1 MIFPVQ
7 GQLESLTEASNRRF
21 TSWTASQVQRSI
33 DDQNSEMKALVDA
46 QSEDQ
51 KQRHDEFMKLY
62 DELVE
67 AMKPLSDF
75 SHDASTILEK
85 VKQVDELWQ
94 WFQTQAH
101 KSAGGHIE
109 ASKNAT
115 PPDGFPYMTGDIR
128 WTLNGVP
135 DGWLE
140 CNGTEQATASYPE
153 LATVIALAL
162 KSQGFELAGDGD
174 KFMLP
179 RRDQCP
185 GYWDFPSPPFPAP
198 GIHMS
203 PAWKAIV
210 RY

>member
-1 MIFPVQ
+1 MIFPIQ
-7 GQLESLTEASNRRF
+7 GQLESLTAASNRRF

-51 KQRHDEFMKLY
+51 KQRHDEFLKLY

-85 VKQVDELWQ
+85 VKQVDQLWQ
-94 WFQTQAH
+94 WFQTQAY
-101 KSAGGHIE
+101 KSAGGHID
-109 ASKNAT
+109 ANKNTT
-115 PPDGFPYMTGDIR
+115 PPDGFPYMTGDVR

-140 CNGTEQATASYPE
+140 CDGKERATASYPE

-162 KSQGFELAGDGD
+162 ESQGFDVPGDGD

-179 RRDQCP
+179 TREQCP
-185 GYWDFPSPPFPAP
+185 GYVV
-198 GIHMS
+198 GMS
-203 PAWKAIV
+203 PAWRAIV